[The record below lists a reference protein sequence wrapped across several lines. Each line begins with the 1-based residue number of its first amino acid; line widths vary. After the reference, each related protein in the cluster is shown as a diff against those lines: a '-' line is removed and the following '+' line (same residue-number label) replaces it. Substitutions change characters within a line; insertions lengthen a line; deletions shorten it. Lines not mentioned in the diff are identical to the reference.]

1 MRIGGIFF
9 TFSNK
14 RPVRLFGTLEYIN
27 FFYTQNDFS
36 TQHVLPH
43 VLQKEELLTKIYL
56 YAIFVYSIIPHL
68 KWIGIGTFEP
78 WSESL
83 DIRLIELPELFRL
96 FFVDLFTFPNF
107 FSFKLFLILANL
119 ASRVRLPKY
128 PGKLLL
134 CSTRF
139 FKTLVFPAILFLS
152 ELVLLSL
159 LEPDVR
165 LEFSE
170 LFRLFSTHFPTISF
184 LLDTIELT
192 EFSANP
198 KKVPLVGA
206 RTFDTLDKIS
216 SVVEF

>member
-1 MRIGGIFF
+1 MGR
-9 TFSNK
+9 TCCVHK
-14 RPVRLFGTLEYIN
+14 LFLHSEQ
-27 FFYTQNDFS
+27 FQYTTCS
-36 TQHVLPH
+36 PH
-43 VLQKEELLTKIYL
+43 VLQKEKLLTKIYL

-83 DIRLIELPELFRL
+83 DMDRLIELPELFRL
-96 FFVDLFTFPNF
+96 FFVDLFTLPWSFP
-107 FSFKLFLILANL
+107 FKLFFILANF
-119 ASRVRLPKY
+119 ASKVRLPKY

-139 FKTLVFPAILFLS
+139 FKTLVFPAILFFS

-184 LLDTIELT
+184 LLDTIDFT